1 MADDLEGW
9 LDWILDPLQYA
20 DEDEPMPAHACFPT
34 DELFGEYLDGVSERS
49 EAEVKELLRRML
61 SAVTAV
67 GDTAH
72 HQMTIRAIQ
81 DKQIPHDRYDHSEW
95 YHRLVWRQYV
105 GMGEAWDGM
114 SWVLERLPFAP
125 GQVLQALEL
134 YLLAQHSLPDDR
146 IRAFEDAMA
155 IIRARWI
162 GTPTSNAG
170 RIGLLNTLSARQFEG
185 LIAALWRGMGY
196 EVELTPA
203 SRDGGYDLRAAKVAP
218 DHRDVALVECKS
230 RTSKP
235 VGVEVI
241 RALKGILDDE
251 NSVRGVV
258 VTSSRFTRGA
268 RGLADYSPRLELIDG
283 NNLLLL
289 LNEHV
294 GWDWP
299 KRMELLIRTSLQVS
313 G

>member
-1 MADDLEGW
+1 
-9 LDWILDPLQYA
+9 
-20 DEDEPMPAHACFPT
+20 MPAHACFPS
-34 DELFGEYLDGVSERS
+34 DDLLGEYLDGVSERS

-67 GDTAH
+67 GDTARH
-72 HQMTIRAIQ
+72 DMVIRDMQ
-81 DKQIPHDRYDHSEW
+81 DERIPQDQYDHSEW
-95 YHRLVWRQYV
+95 YHRLVWRQQV

-114 SWVLERLPFAP
+114 SWALERIPFAP

-134 YLLAQHSLPDDR
+134 YLLAQHGLPDDR
-146 IRAFEDAMA
+146 IRAFDDAMA

-170 RIGLLNTLSARQFEG
+170 RIELINALSARQFEG
-185 LIAALWRGMGY
+185 LIASLWRGMDY

-218 DHRDVALVECKS
+218 DHRDVALIECKL

-251 NSVRGVV
+251 KSVRGVL

-268 RGLADYSPRLELIDG
+268 RELADGSPRLELVDG
-283 NNLLLL
+283 SKLLLL

-294 GWDWP
+294 GLDWP
-299 KRMELLIRTSLQVS
+299 KRMELLIRVSL
-313 G
+313 